1 MIGNWLYSHTNM
13 LSKRVRISLQHHFNI
28 ALRSFLLGENLLIL
42 LMFWYIWQAM
52 PHPQAFSL
60 WLAGY
65 SVTLG
70 LLSACALG
78 STLLSGYR
86 PYHDPWVRLATTLFF
101 VLSFALLLSTQFG

>member
-1 MIGNWLYSHTNM
+1 MDEHEKCGRT
-13 LSKRVRISLQHHFNI
+13 
-28 ALRSFLLGENLLIL
+28 SFLLGENLLIL

-65 SVTLG
+65 FVTLG

-86 PYHDPWVRLATTLFF
+86 PYHDPWVRFATTLSF
-101 VLSFALLLSTQFG
+101 VLSFALLLSAQFG